1 MRSSVDTSCKRGMVK
16 DEETAGVTECITPIA
31 WNELQPSKVLQLWL
45 ALSAK
50 WGMKRV
56 GTAELD
62 CDTPGLLLD
71 NCRTFILENF
81 TV

>member
-31 WNELQPSKVLQLWL
+31 WNELRPSKVLQLWL

-62 CDTPGLLLD
+62 
-71 NCRTFILENF
+71 
-81 TV
+81 